1 MKERYFCSVDKDRLD
16 KRLRVLGQRL
26 NEVENLMIGGKTS
39 FLPMITDE
47 KGKLS
52 DEKID
57 ALIDRL
63 LYALEEYENPG
74 ISDGKGGIYTEPI
87 PEDHESD
94 ISPQT
99 AALYRRF
106 LYCAFCILANGD
118 ITPVKLQP
126 TFGELLNT
134 AKNTNSD
141 VRNIM
146 HNYILSTGDS
156 LDILGNF
163 VSLALGRDI
172 LGQYHDKDPIC
183 FGDEEDA
190 GADLDARKRAWQTAL
205 PDPARFLE
213 AFDKYVGARY
223 RGIDCSMFKTN
234 MEHMIA
240 VFLYTRGLSAFALG
254 DDYHRIDSIIETFC
268 RSIENECRKGVDIL
282 NDE

>member
-16 KRLRVLGQRL
+16 KRLRVLDQRL
-26 NEVENLMIGGKTS
+26 NEVGNLMLGGKMS

-63 LYALEEYENPG
+63 LYALEEYENPEV
-74 ISDGKGGIYTEPI
+74 SDGKGGIYTEPI
-87 PEDHESD
+87 PEDYEPD

-106 LYCAFCILANGD
+106 LYCAICILANGD

-205 PDPARFLE
+205 PDPERFLE

-254 DDYHRIDSIIETFC
+254 DDYNRIDSIIEMFC
-268 RSIENECRKGVDIL
+268 KSIENECRKGVDIL